1 MVDIRK
7 RGLGG
12 LVKSLTFHDNGKVQR
27 VELYDAKGSK
37 ELMGRYYRLWDRGGY
52 SALEDDE
59 KKARLLLARLLKVDP
74 KRLPPANPND
84 VDGELLE
91 AHDEVGDKEP

>member
-1 MVDIRK
+1 
-7 RGLGG
+7 LGHVRVR
-12 LVKSLTFHDNGKVQR
+12 LRLTDKLRALDF
-27 VELYDAKGSK
+27 
-37 ELMGRYYRLWDRGGY
+37 MGRYYRLWDRGGY

-59 KKARLLLARLLKVDP
+59 EKARLLLARLLKVDP

-91 AHDEVGDKEP
+91 AHDEVNEKEP